1 MSKISLKKRD
11 TYLNL
16 PEYDIKDE
24 FGINC
29 GYITF
34 LSMSKKEG
42 NCFFRLKLY
51 KNSYENYELFYEVLK
66 HITDSLI
73 IEDSFY
79 KVNFVCDINT
89 NTKAITSLGYSLE
102 GILYGSTVKYSETE
116 HELLFGISKSDYRNN
131 EIKTLLR
138 LKAQRVELR
147 ILTPED
153 SEEMLNYYINNMEH
167 LRNYEPTRDP
177 SFYSLEVQKSIL
189 VDSYKGYLNGH
200 SLNFGIYNK
209 NKLIGKVQL
218 SNIVEGVF
226 KNAFVG
232 YSIDKDNVGNG
243 YMKEALMTLIDYAFY
258 ELELHRIEASTL
270 VDNIRSQNV
279 LTSCGFS
286 KIGLCEKYLFINGKW
301 RDHYTYYILK
311 E

>member
-1 MSKISLKKRD
+1 MSTVNIRKRD
-11 TYLNL
+11 TSLSL
-16 PEYDIKDE
+16 PEYDIRDQ
-24 FGINC
+24 FGICC
-29 GYITF
+29 GYIAF
-34 LSMSKKEG
+34 LRMSKKEG

-51 KNSYENYELFYEVLK
+51 KDSHENEELLYEILRL
-66 HITDSLI
+66 ITKSLI

-79 KVNFVCDINT
+79 KVNFVCDINI
-89 NTKAITSLGYSLE
+89 NTRAITKLGYGLE
-102 GILYGSTVKYSETE
+102 GILYESLLQNGERE
-116 HELLFGISKSDYRNN
+116 HELLFGISKKEFKGS
-131 EIKTLLR
+131 EIKTLLK
-138 LKAQRVELR
+138 LKGQRVELR
-147 ILTPED
+147 ILTPEN

-167 LRNYEPTRDP
+167 LREFEPSRDP
-177 SFYSLEVQKSIL
+177 SFYSIEVQRGIL
-189 VDSYKGYLNGH
+189 VESYKGYLNGN

-258 ELELHRIEASTL
+258 ELPLHRIEASTL
-270 VDNIRSQNV
+270 VDNFKSQRV
-279 LTSCGFS
+279 LEACGFN

-301 RDHYTYYILK
+301 RDHYTYYIIK